1 MKLGPIAE
9 WGLNLDKK
17 HITVSTENFQT
28 DKKEYLLSGIF
39 VPIQVKLN

>member
-17 HITVSTENFQT
+17 HIPVIQKVF
-28 DKKEYLLSGIF
+28 KLIRKEYLLLGIF
-39 VPIQVKLN
+39 VPILANLN